1 MIKLVNA
8 RPGCP
13 PIEGDQIAHFGTK
26 DLGDT
31 PPNVIFNFYTNLLN
45 ILKYKGD
52 FGRPPSL
59 GTKKKKKKYLLGSFI
74 YISIPV
80 YLKLF
85 SSTHGEIKYLRAVV
99 SWY

>member
-1 MIKLVNA
+1 M
-8 RPGCP
+8 G
-13 PIEGDQIAHFGTK
+13 
-26 DLGDT
+26 
-31 PPNVIFNFYTNLLN
+31 
-45 ILKYKGD
+45 YKKKK
-52 FGRPPSL
+52 
-59 GTKKKKKKYLLGSFI
+59 KKKKKKYLLGSFI